1 MDEADMNS
9 GVSQL
14 GIEEERILASFSR
27 RLIKIAVVAC
37 GREAGAFATN
47 ALNRIRLPAIILD
60 RRGFVVEV
68 NAAAGAVF
76 DPDINIKDNRF
87 CVRDLK
93 ARALLKV
100 SLDEMTKPV
109 KLESLIAEPIIVQ
122 RHGKLPLI
130 LRILPFKAPPQSPE
144 QFVS

>member
-1 MDEADMNS
+1 MNS

-37 GREAGAFATN
+37 GREAGAFASN
-47 ALNRIRLPAIILD
+47 ALNRIHLPAIILD

-68 NAAAGAVF
+68 NAAACAVF

-87 CVRDLK
+87 CVRDVSP
-93 ARALLKV
+93 RAF
-100 SLDEMTKPV
+100 EG
-109 KLESLIAEPIIVQ
+109 IA
-122 RHGKLPLI
+122 G
-130 LRILPFKAPPQSPE
+130 
-144 QFVS
+144 

>member
-1 MDEADMNS
+1 MSIHDSHHLPSDCTRQNRIGTCNRARQWVVLRIAVFRDSGIFLSYFSTYATSALSAPLVSESPMDEADMNS

-47 ALNRIRLPAIILD
+47 ALNRIRLPAIVLD

-68 NAAAGAVF
+68 NAAAGA
-76 DPDINIKDNRF
+76 
-87 CVRDLK
+87 
-93 ARALLKV
+93 AR
-100 SLDEMTKPV
+100 S
-109 KLESLIAEPIIVQ
+109 
-122 RHGKLPLI
+122 R
-130 LRILPFKAPPQSPE
+130 
-144 QFVS
+144 